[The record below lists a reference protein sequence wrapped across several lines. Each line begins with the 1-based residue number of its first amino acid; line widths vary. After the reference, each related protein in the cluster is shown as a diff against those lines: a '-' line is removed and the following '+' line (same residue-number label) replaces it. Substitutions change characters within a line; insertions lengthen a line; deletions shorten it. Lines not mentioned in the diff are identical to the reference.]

1 MTFKCYV
8 IKEGTPQKTWRWSPN
23 VFVFHLTLILC
34 FSYSPVCCSKK
45 LPYIFIVNKSVWH
58 SRVWKNMSRRLQH
71 RCSREEE
78 SQLLRAACCYA
89 VSFCRISVYA
99 HKNWEWSKD
108 WSFIVK
114 LQAHI
119 NSLTVTLWRRNGKPS
134 DDSFYVKTLPSRRG
148 ADWQLNICL
157 SPRST
162 SVWARCVCV
171 CWGGLSPGMFC
182 FCKSLLVAGCPQLAT
197 NRVGWTD

>member
-134 DDSFYVKTLPSRRG
+134 DDSFYVKTLPSRR
-148 ADWQLNICL
+148 AEALIDNWIFVCL
-157 SPRST
+157 HAALLS
-162 SVWARCVCV
+162 
-171 CWGGLSPGMFC
+171 GLGVFV
-182 FCKSLLVAGCPQLAT
+182 FVGEGCPLACFVSV
-197 NRVGWTD
+197 NPF

>member
-58 SRVWKNMSRRLQH
+58 SRVWKNMSRRVQH

-134 DDSFYVKTLPSRRG
+134 
-148 ADWQLNICL
+148 A
-157 SPRST
+157 
-162 SVWARCVCV
+162 
-171 CWGGLSPGMFC
+171 C
-182 FCKSLLVAGCPQLAT
+182 FCGQMIPFMWKLCQADEPRRWLTTEYLFVSTQHFCLGSVCLCLLGRAVPWHVLFL
-197 NRVGWTD
+197 